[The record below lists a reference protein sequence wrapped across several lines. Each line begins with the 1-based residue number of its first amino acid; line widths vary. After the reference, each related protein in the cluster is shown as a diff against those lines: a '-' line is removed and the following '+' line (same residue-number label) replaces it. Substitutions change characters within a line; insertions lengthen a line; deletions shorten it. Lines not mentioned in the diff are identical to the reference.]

1 MGYKDD
7 ACNHQSLFFDGE
19 SESSFWKG
27 MNCRKASLLRSYRDT
42 EKCFPELLGVF
53 NSLEKYSSNWII
65 SQSNYIYR
73 PSRGKKNQ
81 NSSVKPPSSLSSPA
95 FMLQAS
101 TPQKKKSSQ
110 PQPRPQQPPPPPTAP
125 TLPTNRPR
133 HLTSADGDH
142 TVVGPSRGE
151 DFEAK
156 ISQRGD
162 VFSAT

>member
-101 TPQKKKSSQ
+101 TPPKKKKFTASTQTPTTSTAPHSSNSTN
-110 PQPRPQQPPPPPTAP
+110 QPPKA
-125 TLPTNRPR
+125 LNKRR
-133 HLTSADGDH
+133 WGSHRSWALKRWRFWS
-142 TVVGPSRGE
+142 
-151 DFEAK
+151 
-156 ISQRGD
+156 
-162 VFSAT
+162 